1 VILSPAPFNSAGG
14 VAADTTPKCDEGGW
28 FGWWSLFSERTGALR
43 CCTTSI
49 MTLDSAP
56 DIETWAEAYIS
67 TTDLTRKLAPPAP
80 PADFRAIAPLP
91 HRITRPGR
99 PPELRTARR
108 GERTPK
114 QEALEQPYYRA
125 RTLHAFLHHE
135 LQAAELMCWA
145 ILAFP
150 DAERDFR
157 RGLLAIC
164 MDELRHLQLYAEHIR
179 SLGSQVGDFGV
190 RDWFWKRVP
199 SCRNKLEFVAV
210 MGMGLEAANLEYA
223 PHFAARFRAAGDEP
237 GARIQE
243 RIAAEEVA
251 HVGFATRWFT
261 RWTGGCDFEAWAAQL
276 PAPLSPW
283 VMHGRPIA
291 HEARRRAGMSEEFLA
306 ALRAY
311 VPAPKGRSVPQAEP
325 A

>member
-1 VILSPAPFNSAGG
+1 MSGVCWKFREICFGGSCAAGNG
-14 VAADTTPKCDEGGW
+14 FFDAQ
-28 FGWWSLFSERTGALR
+28 GALR
-43 CCTTSI
+43 CARTVISA
-49 MTLDSAP
+49 LESAP
-56 DIETWAEAYIS
+56 DIESWAEAYVL
-67 TTDLTRKLAPPAP
+67 TTDLRHKLAPPAP
-80 PADFRAIAPLP
+80 PAQFREGAVPYRIAQ
-91 HRITRPGR
+91 PGR
-99 PPELRTARR
+99 PAELRAARR

-114 QEALEQPYYRA
+114 QEALEEPRYRA

-150 DAERDFR
+150 DSEREFR
-157 RGLLAIC
+157 RGLLGIC
-164 MDELRHLQLYAEHIR
+164 VDELRHLQLYAQHIR
-179 SLGSQVGDFGV
+179 SLGSEVGDFGV

-199 SCRNKLEFVAV
+199 SCRTKLEFVAV

-223 PHFAARFRAAGDEP
+223 PDFAARFRVAGDEQ
-237 GARIQE
+237 GAAIQE

-251 HVGFATRWFT
+251 HVGFATRWFA

-283 VMHGRPIA
+283 VMHGNPIA
-291 HEARRRAGMSEEFLA
+291 WEARRRAGMSEEFLA
-306 ALRAY
+306 ALKTY
-311 VPAPKGRSVPQAEP
+311 VPAPKGRSVPRAEP